1 MKTFQAALI
10 ALTVIAAGVVGAEPP
25 PAGAEHPCHRVEAA
39 CKAAGF
45 ARGEAKI
52 GKGLFKDCVD
62 PVLRGQA
69 VAGVT
74 VDPSEAQACA
84 AVRAKHGHEKPKP
97 ATTP

>member
-1 MKTFQAALI
+1 MRTFQAALI
-10 ALTVIAAGVVGAEPP
+10 ALFVVAAGAVGAEPP
-25 PAGAEHPCHRVEAA
+25 PAAAEHPCHKVEAA

-45 ARGEAKI
+45 AKGGGKI
-52 GKGLFKDCVD
+52 GKGLFKDCVE

-74 VDPSEAQACA
+74 VDPTEAQACA
-84 AVRAKHGHEKPKP
+84 AVRAKHGHQPPKP